1 MFKQLFYFVRYAN
14 IPCVIIHGTLKGST
28 YEVGDKIDE
37 DRHYGE
43 WNAVLIGKH
52 WRFINAYWG
61 TCSEAPDVA
70 GSLFVG
76 NSVNARSVND
86 APGRLCYNCDEN
98 YFLTDPD
105 QMAATHLP
113 ANPKWQLK
121 KNPISLREFEEM
133 TFVKD
138 RYFNLRIKT
147 LSHPKCIV
155 RSDTGEAEIRFSVP
169 KKTSLDLDFQYLM
182 FKLDNNFKETR

>member
-1 MFKQLFYFVRYAN
+1 M
-14 IPCVIIHGTLKGST
+14 KGST

-43 WNAVLIGKH
+43 WNAVLLGKH

-61 TCSEAPDVA
+61 TCSEAPDLS
-70 GSLFVG
+70 GSLMNG
-76 NSVNARSVND
+76 HASGAT
-86 APGRLCYNCDEN
+86 GRLCYHCDEN

-121 KNPISLREFEEM
+121 KHPISLREFEGM

-138 RYFNLRIKT
+138 RYFNLKLRI
-147 LSHPKCIV
+147 LSHPKCVV
-155 RSDTGEAEIRFSVP
+155 RSDTGEVELRFGIPRKS
-169 KKTSLDLDFQYLM
+169 KMDIDFQYLM
-182 FKLDNNFKETR
+182 FKIDKEEKERR

>member
-1 MFKQLFYFVRYAN
+1 MAGNLRA
-14 IPCVIIHGTLKGST
+14 G
-28 YEVGDKIDE
+28 
-37 DRHYGE
+37 
-43 WNAVLIGKH
+43 NAL
-52 WRFINAYWG
+52 N
-61 TCSEAPDVA
+61 A
-70 GSLFVG
+70 GSIG
-76 NSVNARSVND
+76 DST
-86 APGRLCYNCDEN
+86 GRLCYNCDEN

-138 RYFNLRIKT
+138 RYFNLRIRT

-155 RSDTGEAEIRFSVP
+155 RSDTGDVELRFGVP

-182 FKLDNNFKETR
+182 FKLEKDLKETRYVVEDFTW